1 MVWASR
7 LQKVQSELEAAQN
20 DYKSI
25 QTKLSATE
33 QQIKDNTVILSS
45 AEKVLAER
53 GVILNRR
60 IRDIYKNGQLSYLDV
75 LLGANDFSD
84 FATRV
89 DILQRV
95 VQKDLDLI
103 IKVRAERL
111 LILQTRETLERDR
124 AAILEMKQVVEDK
137 KNIIES
143 SKKELEKL
151 LDKAVGERKE
161 SEDAY
166 QGLLQSSRNIAQ
178 MIRRNQLPKGEQRQ
192 YGGDDVAN

>member
-1 MVWASR
+1 MFGMRQYFVSGLVLLLLLVGGGPALADELGQQQEQVQQQMQVQQEKTAQAQEKVDGVASR

-45 AEKVLAER
+45 AEKSLVER
-53 GVILNRR
+53 GAILNRR
-60 IRDIYKNGQLSYLDV
+60 IRDIYQNGQLSYLDV

-111 LILQTRETLERDR
+111 LILQTRETLDRDR
-124 AAILEMKQVVEDK
+124 AAILEMKQVVEEK
-137 KNIIES
+137 KNII
-143 SKKELEKL
+143 
-151 LDKAVGERKE
+151 
-161 SEDAY
+161 
-166 QGLLQSSRNIAQ
+166 
-178 MIRRNQLPKGEQRQ
+178 
-192 YGGDDVAN
+192 